1 MKFCTVFRSTKNE
14 ETYLYLAEG
23 QTYDDLPRDL
33 RRAFGD
39 PILVMRLRLDA
50 GRPLARVD
58 INDVIKQLGS
68 QGYYL
73 QLPPEIPVEEEIS
86 RRFS

>member
-1 MKFCTVFRSTKNE
+1 MKICTVFRSTRNE

-23 QTYDDLPRDL
+23 QTFEDLPADL
-33 RRAFGD
+33 RRAFGT
-39 PILVMRLRLDA
+39 PVCVMRLRLDT

-58 INDVIKQLGS
+58 INDVIEQLGS

-73 QLPPEIPVEEEIS
+73 QLPPEIPVEEEIT